1 MEAVY
6 SLNAN
11 PAPLLDNPGYTRRIP
26 TDVVVRLTG
35 ELESP
40 VIDWRIEFPGTNSIV
55 KSELEY
61 RLQDPTIAEKNALF
75 LLAQG
80 SFVNEQT
87 GINQQ
92 AVTGNLL
99 QSASG
104 ILNSLLAGDN
114 DKLNFGLSYEQG
126 ILDRTTDIQTE
137 NRLGVTLST
146 QISDRVLLNGRVGV
160 PVGGVTETVVAGD
173 VEVQILLNEE
183 GTLSAKIFN
192 RENEIQQFLADR
204 QGYTQGVGL
213 SYQVDFDSF
222 KELLRKILGRN

>member
-1 MEAVY
+1 MEAIY

-104 ILNSLLAGDN
+104 LLNSLLSGDN

-126 ILDRTTDIQTE
+126 ILDRSTDIQTE

-146 QISDRVLLNGRVGV
+146 QISERVLLNGRVGV
-160 PVGGVTETVVAGD
+160 PVGGVSETVVAGD

-222 KELLRKILGRN
+222 KQLLRKILRKN

>member
-1 MEAVY
+1 
-6 SLNAN
+6 
-11 PAPLLDNPGYTRRIP
+11 
-26 TDVVVRLTG
+26 
-35 ELESP
+35 
-40 VIDWRIEFPGTNSIV
+40 
-55 KSELEY
+55 
-61 RLQDPTIAEKNALF
+61 
-75 LLAQG
+75 
-80 SFVNEQT
+80 
-87 GINQQ
+87 
-92 AVTGNLL
+92 
-99 QSASG
+99 
-104 ILNSLLAGDN
+104 LAGDN

-222 KELLRKILGRN
+222 KELLRKILGKN

>member
-1 MEAVY
+1 M
-6 SLNAN
+6 
-11 PAPLLDNPGYTRRIP
+11 
-26 TDVVVRLTG
+26 
-35 ELESP
+35 
-40 VIDWRIEFPGTNSIV
+40 
-55 KSELEY
+55 
-61 RLQDPTIAEKNALF
+61 
-75 LLAQG
+75 AQG

-104 ILNSLLAGDN
+104 ILNSLLATGN

-146 QISDRVLLNGRVGV
+146 QISERVLLNGRVGV
-160 PVGGVTETVVAGD
+160 PVGGVSETVVAGD
-173 VEVQILLNEE
+173 VEVQILFNEE

>member
-1 MEAVY
+1 M
-6 SLNAN
+6 
-11 PAPLLDNPGYTRRIP
+11 
-26 TDVVVRLTG
+26 VVRLTG

>member
-1 MEAVY
+1 M
-6 SLNAN
+6 
-11 PAPLLDNPGYTRRIP
+11 
-26 TDVVVRLTG
+26 VVRLTG

-104 ILNSLLAGDN
+104 ILNSLLAG
-114 DKLNFGLSYEQG
+114 LP
-126 ILDRTTDIQTE
+126 
-137 NRLGVTLST
+137 RLVTGFCSM
-146 QISDRVLLNGRVGV
+146 
-160 PVGGVTETVVAGD
+160 
-173 VEVQILLNEE
+173 E
-183 GTLSAKIFN
+183 G
-192 RENEIQQFLADR
+192 
-204 QGYTQGVGL
+204 
-213 SYQVDFDSF
+213 
-222 KELLRKILGRN
+222 

>member
-1 MEAVY
+1 M
-6 SLNAN
+6 
-11 PAPLLDNPGYTRRIP
+11 
-26 TDVVVRLTG
+26 
-35 ELESP
+35 
-40 VIDWRIEFPGTNSIV
+40 
-55 KSELEY
+55 EY

-126 ILDRTTDIQTE
+126 ILDRSTDIQTE

-160 PVGGVTETVVAGD
+160 PVGGVSETVVAGD

-222 KELLRKILGRN
+222 KALLRKILGRN